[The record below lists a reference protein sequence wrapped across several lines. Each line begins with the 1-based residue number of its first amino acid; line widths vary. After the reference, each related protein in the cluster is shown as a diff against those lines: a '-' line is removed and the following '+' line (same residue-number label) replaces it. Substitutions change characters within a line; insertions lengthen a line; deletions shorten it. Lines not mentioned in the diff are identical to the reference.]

1 MSRTGAKKWML
12 VCMAVLVFAC
22 AACSADKDS
31 KGAAVSIDGLKVVVD
46 AGHGDTDAGTI
57 GVFTGRQEKEVNL
70 EIAKKLQKALE
81 QEGAKVVMTRESDAP
96 IAAAEETDIAKRKEA
111 DMQKRERIITDAKAD
126 MYIGVHQNSF
136 ENAET
141 CGPQV
146 FYHTDSSVGNELAKC
161 IQKVMNEELEIK
173 APRKA
178 NCGRYRLLKP
188 GRQPSVTVECGFF
201 TNQDE
206 EKKLQTDD
214 YQDKVVK
221 SIVDGIKSYELE
233 YGDVKQNR

>member
-1 MSRTGAKKWML
+1 
-12 VCMAVLVFAC
+12 
-22 AACSADKDS
+22 
-31 KGAAVSIDGLKVVVD
+31 
-46 AGHGDTDAGTI
+46 
-57 GVFTGRQEKEVNL
+57 
-70 EIAKKLQKALE
+70 
-81 QEGAKVVMTRESDAP
+81 
-96 IAAAEETDIAKRKEA
+96 
-111 DMQKRERIITDAKAD
+111 
-126 MYIGVHQNSF
+126 
-136 ENAET
+136 
-141 CGPQV
+141 
-146 FYHTDSSVGNELAKC
+146 

-173 APRKA
+173 APRKV